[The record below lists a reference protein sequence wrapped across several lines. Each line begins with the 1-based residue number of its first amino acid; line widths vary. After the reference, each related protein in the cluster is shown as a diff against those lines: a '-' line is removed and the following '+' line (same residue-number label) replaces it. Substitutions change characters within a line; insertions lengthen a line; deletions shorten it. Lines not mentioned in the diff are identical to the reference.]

1 MKQKYITAG
10 VCDQI
15 SLLTQMM
22 IWQLAASLPVTK
34 DYLQV
39 FTLTPG
45 IVNSRDVQLL
55 KQNQEIPEYE
65 RICTYYCEN
74 PLSLKLFMIDDGAYI
89 TLMLASEY

>member
-1 MKQKYITAG
+1 VKQKYITAG

-15 SLLTQMM
+15 SLPTQLL
-22 IWQLAASLPVTK
+22 IFGLAASLPVTK

-65 RICTYYCEN
+65 RICTFYCEQ
-74 PLSLKLFMIDDGAYI
+74 PLSL
-89 TLMLASEY
+89 LMLASEY